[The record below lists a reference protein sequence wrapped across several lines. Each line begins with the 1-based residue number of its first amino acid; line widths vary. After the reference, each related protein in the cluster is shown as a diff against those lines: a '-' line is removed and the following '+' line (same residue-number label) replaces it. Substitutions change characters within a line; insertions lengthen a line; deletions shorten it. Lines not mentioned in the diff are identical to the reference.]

1 MELVIIRTFDNY
13 INANMMLNKL
23 QNNGIECFLKD
34 EFSATINP
42 ILSNAIGGIKL
53 MVKDKD
59 VKEAT
64 EMLKAIDTEYL
75 LAAKCPNCGKV
86 GLDYITKPGAKNFV
100 TAILTWFVSSYAI
113 APEHVYY
120 CSNCNWESK
129 TLPEID
135 PNFVSDN
142 LLDTV

>member
-1 MELVIIRTFDNY
+1 MELIIIRTFDNY
-13 INANMMLNKL
+13 ISANMTLGKL

-53 MVKDKD
+53 MVKDED

-64 EMLKAIDTEYL
+64 EILKAMDAEYL
-75 LAAKCPNCGKV
+75 QAAKCPKCGKV
-86 GLDYITKPGAKNFV
+86 GLDYISKPGAKNFI

-113 APEHVYY
+113 ASEHVYH
-120 CSNCNWESK
+120 CSTCGWESK

-135 PNFVSDN
+135 PDLVSDN